1 MPASEVATE
10 DATVDD
16 LDSREVSGAIAEPLI
31 AVESVVVS
39 DTNALVVLVV
49 FVSDTNSFVVLVVVV
64 SDTNSFVV
72 LVVVESDAKVFVVPT
87 SLAESVALPILLLL
101 VLEETAAADTGA
113 KLTVVVKKSAEV
125 NFAIVVLA
133 TTAKNSPETL

>member
-49 FVSDTNSFVVLVVVV
+49 VVSDTNAFVVLVVVG
-64 SDTNSFVV
+64 
-72 LVVVESDAKVFVVPT
+72 SDAKVFVVPT
-87 SLAESVALPILLLL
+87 SLAESVELPVLLLL
-101 VLEETAAADTGA
+101 VIEETAAADTGA